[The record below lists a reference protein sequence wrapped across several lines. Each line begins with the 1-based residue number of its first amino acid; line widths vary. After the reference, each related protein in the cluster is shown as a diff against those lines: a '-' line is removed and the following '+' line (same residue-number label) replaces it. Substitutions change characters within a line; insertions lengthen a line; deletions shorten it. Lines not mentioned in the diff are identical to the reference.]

1 MIAHLAL
8 QEMGIPFELVLVGR
22 AIEAHKMIKYDC
34 AKYGSSA
41 ERKRLIGRWEKE
53 VHSLPR

>member
-1 MIAHLAL
+1 MIAHLPL

-41 ERKRLIGRWEKE
+41 
-53 VHSLPR
+53 